1 VLFFNF
7 FYFIVLYFL
16 LHLKINLDNKKL
28 YFFLETIELKADM
41 SSKNLDLNTK
51 LSEYTQKMNEALA
64 EKDDHIRQIKKLVN
78 VSIFGRINF
87 NFKF

>member
-1 VLFFNF
+1 
-7 FYFIVLYFL
+7 
-16 LHLKINLDNKKL
+16 
-28 YFFLETIELKADM
+28 M

-78 VSIFGRINF
+78 VSTIFGQINF
-87 NFKF
+87 NYKFLKYNSFLSVLKDCRNYEELVKDL